1 MRSKRT
7 LTAEE
12 ERALQISKE
21 FAWID
26 ETIAHLDT
34 PSYHFD
40 VGSKVQYGALEES
53 IVDEVREDGKIY
65 ILRCTSRAPGDS
77 KQPTTTYRVVPWTEV
92 RPLCT
97 RQTSMVQNTDLR
109 LSFSPCT
116 LDGILHRYYHFG
128 VDMDPFYQ
136 RGYVWE
142 QSDKEYLIDS
152 IFCNIKFGEL
162 IFVQSDYKKAEQ
174 TGCLYEILDG
184 KQRLDAIRGY
194 YENRYP
200 YRGFYFNDLGPKDR
214 HAFLECTVPVANL
227 RHADEETI
235 LRCFLMVNRAGK
247 RMDES
252 HLLVAENR
260 LKELEKK
267 KSAV

>member
-1 MRSKRT
+1 MKSKKK
-7 LTAEE
+7 LTPEE
-12 ERALQISKE
+12 ERALQISKG
-21 FAWID
+21 FTWLD
-26 ETIAHLDT
+26 KTIRHLDT

-40 VGSKVQYGALEES
+40 VGSKVQYGAMEES
-53 IVDEVREDGKIY
+53 IVDEVRENGKIY
-65 ILRCTSRAPGDS
+65 ILRCISRPDRE
-77 KQPTTTYRVVPWTEV
+77 QPVSAYYVVPWTEV
-92 RPLCT
+92 RPLYV
-97 RQTSMVQNTDLR
+97 RQTTMTKNADLR

-116 LDGILHRYYHFG
+116 LEGILHKYYHFG

-142 QSDKEYLIDS
+142 QSDREYLIDS

-162 IFVQSDYKKAEQ
+162 IFVQSDHEKAEQ
-174 TGCLYEILDG
+174 TGYLYEILDG

-200 YRGFYFNDLGPKDR
+200 YQGFYFNDLGPKDR
-214 HAFLECTVPVANL
+214 HAFLDCTVPVATL
-227 RHADEETI
+227 RNADEETI

-247 RMDES
+247 RMDRS

-260 LKELEKK
+260 LKELEGR
-267 KSAV
+267 KSSI

>member
-1 MRSKRT
+1 MKSKRK
-7 LTAEE
+7 LTVEE
-12 ERALQISKE
+12 ERALQIANGFTWLDK
-21 FAWID
+21 
-26 ETIAHLDT
+26 TIRHLDT
-34 PSYHFD
+34 PSYRFD
-40 VGSKVQYGALEES
+40 VGTKVQYGAIQES
-53 IVDEVREDGKIY
+53 VVDEVREDGKIY
-65 ILRCTSRAPGDS
+65 ILRCISNTSDADEPSGS
-77 KQPTTTYRVVPWTEV
+77 AYYVVPWTEV
-92 RPLCT
+92 RPLYV
-97 RQTSMVQNTDLR
+97 RQTSLVRNADLR

-116 LDGILHRYYHFG
+116 LEGILHRYYHFG

-152 IFCNIKFGEL
+152 IFCNIKVGEL
-162 IFVQSDYKKAEQ
+162 IFVQADHKKAEQ

-200 YRGFYFNDLGPKDR
+200 YHGFYFNDLGPKDR
-214 HAFLECTVPVANL
+214 HAFLDCTVPVANL
-227 RHADEETI
+227 RNADEETI

-247 RMDES
+247 RMDSTYLLAAES
-252 HLLVAENR
+252 R

-267 KSAV
+267 KTTI